1 MIARSERGGCE
12 RMKAVILAGGEGTRL
27 RPLTLTTPK
36 PVVPVVDRPFL
47 RHQLDLLRRTN
58 VTEVVF
64 SLAYRPERI
73 QAVFGDGSSLGM
85 HIHYAVE
92 ETPLGTGGAVKNAEP
107 LLDDTT
113 IVFNGD
119 VLTDVDLRR
128 VVADHL
134 ATRAAATLVL
144 TPVPNPAAYGLVE
157 FDESGRV
164 RRFLEKPKPSEIT
177 TDTINAG
184 IYVLETSTLELM
196 PAATNHS
203 IERAFFPDLLSRGD
217 LVRAHVHAGYWI
229 DIGTPEKYLQLH
241 RDVLGGGFPVE
252 LEGEAVAG
260 GWVHAEAVV
269 EPGARLSGPF
279 YVGPGCRVLSGAEI
293 GPGTVLAARVQV
305 AKGARLGDCVI
316 WEGTKVGEEASI
328 QGALLGTDVRV
339 GRRVRLTPGA
349 VVGEGTYLS
358 DYSRTA

>member
-1 MIARSERGGCE
+1 
-12 RMKAVILAGGEGTRL
+12 MKAVILAGGEGTRL

-47 RHQLDLLRRTN
+47 RHQLDLLRRTG

-85 HIHYAVE
+85 RIHYAVE

-119 VLTDVDLRR
+119 VLTDVDLPR
-128 VVADHL
+128 VVAAHI
-134 ATRAAATLVL
+134 AAHAAATLVL
-144 TPVPNPAAYGLVE
+144 TPVPNPSAYGLVE
-157 FDESGRV
+157 FDETGRV

-184 IYVLETSTLELM
+184 IYVLKTSTLALM
-196 PAATNHS
+196 PPAVSHS
-203 IERAFFPDLLSRGD
+203 IERAFFPALLSRGD
-217 LVRAHVHAGYWI
+217 LVRAHVHRGYWI
-229 DIGTPEKYLQLH
+229 DIGTPEKYLQVH
-241 RDVLGGGFPVE
+241 RDVLAGGFPVT
-252 LEGEAVAG
+252 LEGQGVGG
-260 GWVHAEAVV
+260 GWVHPEAMI
-269 EPGARLSGPF
+269 EPGVELLGPF
-279 YVGPGCRVLSGAEI
+279 YVGPGCRVLSGAQI
-293 GPGTVLAARVQV
+293 GPGTVLAARVV
-305 AKGARLGDCVI
+305 VSKGAQLADCVV
-316 WEGTKVGEEASI
+316 WEGTEVGEEARI
-328 QGALLGTDVRV
+328 EGALLGPGVRV
-339 GRRVRLTPGA
+339 GRRVRVMPGA